1 MEHLHALTLLFDP
14 SRIALVTDPDS
25 PAWVESLERRLAES
39 KASLRRIVLAPVGH
53 PACSMPAPPTS
64 RAAVE
69 RVSVDLAVLAVEPAR
84 ALDAMREAA
93 GLGARAAMLLCP
105 TPEASITEPLL
116 ACAREARI
124 RLLGPGTLGFAR
136 PPRRLDAGR
145 LGALPP
151 PGNVALVTQS
161 SVLGGAILD
170 WAGDTA
176 IGFSL
181 AVSLGAELDV
191 DVAQVLD
198 YLADDT
204 STKAVVVYLEA
215 VRDSRSFMSALRA
228 LASVKPVVVL
238 KGGRDAASR
247 PAARTH
253 SGAIV
258 GSDAIYS
265 AALRRAGAVQ
275 VRLFTQLFTAVRY
288 LASRNW
294 PLGKRLAVIGNG
306 NGPLVLAS
314 DQAWFANI
322 RLLPYTEPT
331 RRRLVDALPGVEIAN
346 PLNLGLDASADD
358 YASAL
363 EAITY
368 DPESDAIL
376 VLLSP
381 FAGVD
386 APQITERVARI
397 AGTLGKPMFACWMGD
412 NSTRPLRAWLDAA
425 GVPVFRTPEAA
436 VDAFSTVAT
445 FYQNQLLLQQTPRSL
460 SDLSAPDIERARGML
475 DGVLEE
481 GREVLTELESKT
493 LLDAFRIP
501 VNRTLL
507 AADRQQAVAAA
518 NRIGYPVAMK
528 ISSPDVAHKSEV
540 GGVALNVRNA
550 TEVRQQF
557 DEILRAVRGARPDAR
572 IQGVTLQPMKLGRHG
587 RELYVGVFRDRLF
600 GPVIAFG
607 TGGTR
612 VEIHRDTT
620 LEFPPLNSFLAR
632 SMIARTRVAR
642 TLGEYGDAPAVDLE
656 ALECLLVRVSEMVCE
671 LPQLAEL
678 DINPIIADGGG
689 LIAVDARAVAD
700 AHVPA
705 REPQD
710 RRRYAHMAIMPY
722 PSELVRRCTLRDG
735 RPYVIRPIQAEDGER
750 LQRFVRALS
759 ERSRYLRFISA
770 LNELSPRM
778 LVRYTQIDYDR
789 ELALV
794 AVIDAARPEAAWPGA
809 TQAEAAPVE
818 TAPVE
823 EARVAAAQPAAGG
836 DPSIIG
842 VVRYLLNPDRRSCEF
857 AIAIADEMQRQG
869 LGTTLMKAIVEQARR
884 RGLERIEGFVLA
896 ANTPMLRL
904 MQALGFSVRTDRD
917 DSSMRQV
924 WLDLVHP

>member
-1 MEHLHALTLLFDP
+1 MEHLHSLTSLFDP
-14 SRIALVTDPDS
+14 SRVAFVSGPH
-25 PAWVESLERRLAES
+25 PAPPWVEQLGRKLEES
-39 KASLRRIVLAPVGH
+39 KAAVLRIVLQEHGERDATQAGRGQ
-53 PACSMPAPPTS
+53 
-64 RAAVE
+64 RA
-69 RVSVDLAVLAVEPAR
+69 RDGVDLAVLAVDAAHMLE
-84 ALDAMREAA
+84 ALREAIA
-93 GLGARAAMLLCP
+93 VGARTAMLLGQ
-105 TPEASITEPLL
+105 TPEPEVVQALL
-116 ACAREARI
+116 AMAREARV

-161 SVLGGAILD
+161 GVLGGAILD

-181 AVSLGAELDV
+181 AVSLGAELDI

-198 YLADDT
+198 FLANDP

-215 VRDSRSFMSALRA
+215 VLDSRSFMSALRA
-228 LASVKPVVVL
+228 LAAVKPVVVL

-247 PAARTH
+247 PTARTH

-265 AALRRAGAVQ
+265 AALRRGGAVQ

-288 LASRNW
+288 LATRNW
-294 PLGKRLAVIGNG
+294 PLGKRLAMIGNG

-322 RLLPYTEPT
+322 RLLSYTEPT
-331 RRRLVDALPGVEIAN
+331 RRRLQAALPDVEISN
-346 PLNLGLDASADD
+346 PLNLGLSASADD
-358 YASAL
+358 YADAL
-363 EAITY
+363 EAIAY
-368 DPESDAIL
+368 DPESDAML
-376 VLLSP
+376 VMLSP

-397 AGTLGKPMFACWMGD
+397 AGTLGKPLFACWLGD

-460 SDLSAPDIERARGML
+460 SDMTAPDLARARAVL
-475 DGVLEE
+475 DAALAE
-481 GREVLTELESKT
+481 GREVLTELESKA
-493 LLDAFRIP
+493 LLDAFHIP

-507 AADRQQAVAAA
+507 ATDRHEAVAAA

-528 ISSPDVAHKSEV
+528 ISSSDVAHKSDV
-540 GGVALNVRNA
+540 GGVSLNVRNA

-557 DEILRAVRGARPDAR
+557 DEIVRSVRSARPAAR

-587 RELYVGVFRDRLF
+587 RELYVGVFRDPLF

-656 ALECLLVRVSEMVCE
+656 ALERLLVRVSEMVCE

-678 DINPIIADGGG
+678 DINPIIADEGG

-700 AHVPA
+700 ATVPA

-710 RRRYAHMAIMPY
+710 QRRYAHMAIMPY
-722 PSELVRRCTLRDG
+722 PSQLVRHCTLRDG
-735 RPYVIRPIQAEDGER
+735 RAYTIRPIQAEDGER
-750 LQRFVRALS
+750 LQRFVRGLS
-759 ERSRYLRFISA
+759 EQSRYFRFISA

-794 AVIDAARPEAAWPGA
+794 AALPGD
-809 TQAEAAPVE
+809 
-818 TAPVE
+818 
-823 EARVAAAQPAAGG
+823 G
-836 DPSIIG
+836 DESIIG

-857 AIAIADEMQRQG
+857 AIAIGDDVQRQG
-869 LGTTLMKAIVEQARR
+869 LGSTLMNAIVAQARK
-884 RGLERIEGFVLA
+884 RGLDRIEGFVLA
-896 ANTPMLRL
+896 ANAPMMRL
-904 MQALGFSVRTDRD
+904 MASQGFSVQTDRD
-917 DSSMRQV
+917 DPALKRV
-924 WLDLVHP
+924 WLELQGVKGEG

>member
-1 MEHLHALTLLFDP
+1 MERLHALTSLFDP
-14 SRIALVTDPDS
+14 SRIVFVSGPQPAPD
-25 PAWVESLERRLAES
+25 WVEQLGS
-39 KASLRRIVLAPVGH
+39 KLGE
-53 PACSMPAPPTS
+53 S
-64 RAAVE
+64 RASVH
-69 RVSVDLAVLAVEPAR
+69 RVVLPQRSEPASRDPEAQTRGPVDLAVIAVDGER
-84 ALDAMREAA
+84 TIDALREAVA
-93 GLGARAAMLLCP
+93 AGARTALLLCP
-105 TPEASITEPLL
+105 APQPQASEQLL
-116 ACAREARI
+116 ALAREARV

-161 SVLGGAILD
+161 GVLGGAILD

-181 AVSLGAELDV
+181 AVSLGAELDI

-198 YLADDT
+198 FLADDPT
-204 STKAVVVYLEA
+204 TKAVVVYLEA

-247 PAARTH
+247 PTARTH

-294 PLGKRLAVIGNG
+294 PLGKRLAMVGNG

-331 RRRLVDALPGVEIAN
+331 RRRLEAELPGVEISN
-346 PLNLGLDASADD
+346 PLNLGLAASADD

-363 EAITY
+363 EAIAY
-368 DPESDAIL
+368 DPESDAVL

-386 APQITERVARI
+386 APRITERVARM
-397 AGTLGKPMFACWMGD
+397 ASTLGKPLFACWLGD
-412 NSTRPLRAWLDAA
+412 NSTRPLRALLDAA

-460 SDLSAPDIERARGML
+460 SGMSMPDVARARAVL
-475 DGVLEE
+475 DAALAD
-481 GREVLTELESKT
+481 GREVLTELESKV
-493 LLDAFRIP
+493 LLDAFHVP
-501 VNRTLL
+501 VNRTVL
-507 AADRQQAVAAA
+507 AANRHEAVAAA

-528 ISSPDVAHKSEV
+528 ISSSDIAHKSEV

-550 TEVRQQF
+550 TEVREQYE
-557 DEILRAVRGARPDAR
+557 EIMRSVRRARPAAR
-572 IQGVTLQPMKLGRHG
+572 IQGVTLQPMKLGRHD
-587 RELYVGVFRDRLF
+587 RELYVGVLRDPLF

-607 TGGTR
+607 TGGKR

-642 TLGEYGDAPAVDLE
+642 TLGDYGDAPAVDLE
-656 ALECLLVRVSEMVCE
+656 ALERLLVRVSEMVCE
-671 LPQLAEL
+671 LPRLAEL
-678 DINPIIADGGG
+678 DINPIIADGEG

-700 AHVPA
+700 AQAPV
-705 REPQD
+705 REPHDQ
-710 RRRYAHMAIMPY
+710 RRYAHMAIMPY

-735 RPYVIRPIQAEDGER
+735 RSYTIRPIQAEDGER
-750 LQRFVRALS
+750 LQRFVRGLS
-759 ERSRYLRFISA
+759 EQSRYFRFISA
-770 LNELSPRM
+770 MNELSPRM

-794 AVIDAARPEAAWPGA
+794 AVL
-809 TQAEAAPVE
+809 
-818 TAPVE
+818 
-823 EARVAAAQPAAGG
+823 AGDG
-836 DPSIIG
+836 DESIIG

-857 AIAIADEMQRQG
+857 AIAIADEVQRQG
-869 LGTTLMKAIVEQARR
+869 LGSTLMNAIVEQARR
-884 RGLERIEGFVLA
+884 RGLDRIEGFVLA
-896 ANTPMLRL
+896 SNAPMMRL
-904 MQALGFSVRTDRD
+904 VASLGFSVQADRD
-917 DSSMRQV
+917 DPTLKRV
-924 WLDLVHP
+924 WLELHCE

>member
-1 MEHLHALTLLFDP
+1 MENLHALTSLFDP
-14 SRIALVTDPDS
+14 SRIALVCAPDS
-25 PAWVESLERRLAES
+25 DVPWIALLRDQLESS
-39 KASLRRIVLAPVGH
+39 KASVRHVVLSAEDDAPATG
-53 PACSMPAPPTS
+53 A
-64 RAAVE
+64 E
-69 RVSVDLAVLAVEPAR
+69 RSAVDLAVLAVGPEH
-84 ALDAMREAA
+84 ALAAMRAA
-93 GLGARAAMLLCP
+93 ARLGARTAMLLAQ
-105 TPEASITEPLL
+105 EVEPADAESLL
-116 ACAREARI
+116 AIAREARI

-145 LGALPP
+145 MGVLPP

-161 SVLGGAILD
+161 GVLGGAILD

-181 AVSLGAELDV
+181 AVSLGAELDI

-198 YLADDT
+198 FLTNDS

-215 VRDSRSFMSALRA
+215 VRDSRAFMSALRA

-247 PAARTH
+247 PTARTH
-253 SGAIV
+253 SGAII

-294 PLGKRLAVIGNG
+294 PLGKRLAMIGNG

-331 RRRLVDALPGVEIAN
+331 QRRLSASLPDVEISN
-346 PLNLGLDASADD
+346 PLNLGQEPGADD
-358 YASAL
+358 YANAL
-363 EAITY
+363 EAISY
-368 DPESDAIL
+368 DPESDAML

-381 FAGVD
+381 ISGVD
-386 APQITERVARI
+386 APQITERIARI
-397 AGTLGKPMFACWMGD
+397 AGTLGKPMFACWLGD

-436 VDAFSTVAT
+436 VDAFSTVTT

-460 SDLSAPDIERARGML
+460 SDMKRPDLERAGSVL
-475 DGVLEE
+475 DAVLAE

-493 LLDAFRIP
+493 LLDAFHIP

-507 AADRQQAVAAA
+507 ATDRQQAVAAA
-518 NRIGYPVAMK
+518 NQIGYPVAMK
-528 ISSPDVAHKSEV
+528 ISSADVAHKSDV

-550 TEVRQQF
+550 TEVREQF
-557 DEILRAVRGARPDAR
+557 DAILAAVRSARPNAR
-572 IQGVTLQPMKLGRHG
+572 IQGVTLQPMKLGRHA
-587 RELYVGVFRDRLF
+587 RELYVGVFRDALF

-607 TGGTR
+607 TGGKR

-642 TLGEYGDAPAVDLE
+642 TLGEYGDAPAVDLV
-656 ALECLLVRVSEMVCE
+656 ALERLLVRVSEMVCE

-678 DINPIIADGGG
+678 DINPIIADAGG

-700 AHVPA
+700 VEGPV
-705 REPQD
+705 REPHDQ
-710 RRRYAHMAIMPY
+710 RRYAHMAIMPY
-722 PSELVRRCTLRDG
+722 PSELVRQCTLRDG

-750 LQRFVRALS
+750 LQRFVRGLS
-759 ERSRYLRFISA
+759 EQSRYFRFISA

-794 AVIDAARPEAAWPGA
+794 AVLESEEQVGSSAGEGRGVGDDGA
-809 TQAEAAPVE
+809 L
-818 TAPVE
+818 
-823 EARVAAAQPAAGG
+823 
-836 DPSIIG
+836 IIG

-857 AIAIADEMQRQG
+857 AIAIADEIQRQG
-869 LGTTLMKAIVEQARR
+869 LGSTLMKAIIEQARR

-896 ANTPMLRL
+896 SNTPMMRL
-904 MQALGFSVRTDRD
+904 MQATGFAVQTDRD
-917 DSSMRQV
+917 DPSLKRV
-924 WLDLVHP
+924 WLDLANVAA

>member
-1 MEHLHALTLLFDP
+1 MEHLHTLTALFDP
-14 SRIALVTDPDS
+14 SRIVLLTEAGDV
-25 PAWVESLERRLAES
+25 PAWVAQLGRQLEES
-39 KASLRRIVLAPVGH
+39 KANVRRVALGATPG
-53 PACSMPAPPTS
+53 PGPGSGG
-64 RAAVE
+64 RAD
-69 RVSVDLAVLAVEPAR
+69 RGTVDLAVLAVEPAR
-84 ALDAMREAA
+84 AVDALREAV
-93 GLGARAAMLLCP
+93 GFGARTVMVLCESP
-105 TPEASITEPLL
+105 GPEPSAQLL
-116 ACAREARI
+116 AIAREARV

-161 SVLGGAILD
+161 GVLGGAILD

-181 AVSLGAELDV
+181 AVSLGSELDI

-198 YLADDT
+198 FLANDA

-238 KGGRDAASR
+238 KGGRDAAIR

-294 PLGKRLAVIGNG
+294 PLGKRLAMIGNG

-331 RRRLVDALPGVEIAN
+331 KRRLAGTLPGVEISN
-346 PLNLGLDASADD
+346 PLNLGLEASADD

-363 EAITY
+363 EAIAY
-368 DPESDAIL
+368 DPESDAML
-376 VLLSP
+376 ALFSP

-386 APQITERVARI
+386 GPQITERVARI
-397 AGTLGKPMFACWMGD
+397 AGTLGKPLFACWLGD

-460 SDLSAPDIERARGML
+460 SDMTAPDLDRARSVL
-475 DGVLEE
+475 DAALAE
-481 GREVLTELESKT
+481 GRDVLTELESKA
-493 LLDAFRIP
+493 LLDAFHVP

-528 ISSPDVAHKSEV
+528 ISSPDIAHKSDV

-550 TEVRQQF
+550 TEVREQF
-557 DEILRAVRGARPDAR
+557 DEILRSVRSARPEAR

-600 GPVIAFG
+600 GP
-607 TGGTR
+607 
-612 VEIHRDTT
+612 
-620 LEFPPLNSFLAR
+620 
-632 SMIARTRVAR
+632 
-642 TLGEYGDAPAVDLE
+642 
-656 ALECLLVRVSEMVCE
+656 
-671 LPQLAEL
+671 
-678 DINPIIADGGG
+678 
-689 LIAVDARAVAD
+689 
-700 AHVPA
+700 
-705 REPQD
+705 
-710 RRRYAHMAIMPY
+710 
-722 PSELVRRCTLRDG
+722 
-735 RPYVIRPIQAEDGER
+735 
-750 LQRFVRALS
+750 
-759 ERSRYLRFISA
+759 
-770 LNELSPRM
+770 
-778 LVRYTQIDYDR
+778 
-789 ELALV
+789 
-794 AVIDAARPEAAWPGA
+794 
-809 TQAEAAPVE
+809 
-818 TAPVE
+818 
-823 EARVAAAQPAAGG
+823 
-836 DPSIIG
+836 
-842 VVRYLLNPDRRSCEF
+842 
-857 AIAIADEMQRQG
+857 
-869 LGTTLMKAIVEQARR
+869 
-884 RGLERIEGFVLA
+884 
-896 ANTPMLRL
+896 
-904 MQALGFSVRTDRD
+904 
-917 DSSMRQV
+917 
-924 WLDLVHP
+924 

>member
-1 MEHLHALTLLFDP
+1 MEHLHTLTSLFDP
-14 SRIALVTDPDS
+14 SRIAFVSGPLPAPD
-25 PAWVESLERRLAES
+25 WVEELGRKLDES
-39 KASLRRIVLAPVGH
+39 KAQVRRIVLGPRTEPAAEGAGQPAAGGHGPGARGPGAREPGAREPGARAPDRG
-53 PACSMPAPPTS
+53 AG
-64 RAAVE
+64 
-69 RVSVDLAVLAVEPAR
+69 VDLAVLAVDSAYL
-84 ALDAMREAA
+84 LDALREAIA
-93 GLGARAAMLLCP
+93 LGARTAMLLCQ
-105 TPEASITEPLL
+105 TPGPAVTEPLL
-116 ACAREARI
+116 EMAREARV

-151 PGNVALVTQS
+151 PGNVALVSQS
-161 SVLGGAILD
+161 GVLGGAILD

-181 AVSLGAELDV
+181 AVSLGAELDI

-198 YLADDT
+198 FLANDP

-215 VRDSRSFMSALRA
+215 VRDPRSFMSALRA

-247 PAARTH
+247 PTARTH

-294 PLGKRLAVIGNG
+294 PLGKRLAMIGNG

-331 RRRLVDALPGVEIAN
+331 RRRLEAALPGVEISN
-346 PLNLGLDASADD
+346 PLNLGLEASADD

-363 EAITY
+363 EAIAY
-368 DPESDAIL
+368 DPESDAML

-386 APQITERVARI
+386 APQITERIARI
-397 AGTLGKPMFACWMGD
+397 AGTLGKPLFACWLGD

-425 GVPVFRTPEAA
+425 GVPVYRTPEAA

-460 SDLSAPDIERARGML
+460 SDMTAPDVARARS
-475 DGVLEE
+475 VLEAALAE

-493 LLDAFRIP
+493 LLDAFHVP
-501 VNRTLL
+501 VNRTVL
-507 AADRQQAVAAA
+507 ASSRDEAVAAA
-518 NRIGYPVAMK
+518 DRIGYPVAMK
-528 ISSPDVAHKSEV
+528 ISSSDVAHKSDV
-540 GGVALNVRNA
+540 GGVSLNVRNA
-550 TEVRQQF
+550 NEVREQY
-557 DEILRAVRGARPDAR
+557 DAILQSVRAARPVAR

-587 RELYVGVFRDRLF
+587 RELYVGVFRDPLF

-620 LEFPPLNSFLAR
+620 VEFPPLNSFLAR

-656 ALECLLVRVSEMVCE
+656 ALERLLVRVSEMVCE

-678 DINPIIADGGG
+678 DINPIIADAGG

-700 AHVPA
+700 AKLPA
-705 REPQD
+705 REPHDQ
-710 RRRYAHMAIMPY
+710 RRYAHMAIMPY
-722 PSELVRRCTLRDG
+722 PSELVRSCTLRDG
-735 RPYVIRPIQAEDGER
+735 RAYTIRPIQAEDGER
-750 LQRFVRALS
+750 LQRFVRGLS
-759 ERSRYLRFISA
+759 EQSRYFRFISA

-794 AVIDAARPEAAWPGA
+794 AALPG
-809 TQAEAAPVE
+809 E
-818 TAPVE
+818 TDE
-823 EARVAAAQPAAGG
+823 
-836 DPSIIG
+836 SIIG

-869 LGTTLMKAIVEQARR
+869 LGTTLMQAIVEHARR

-896 ANTPMLRL
+896 ANAPMMRL
-904 MQALGFSVRTDRD
+904 MQALGFSVQTDRD
-917 DSSMRQV
+917 DPALKRV
-924 WLDLVHP
+924 WRDLGQE

>member
-1 MEHLHALTLLFDP
+1 MEHLHTLTSLFDP
-14 SRIALVTDPDS
+14 SRIAFVSGPS
-25 PAWVESLERRLAES
+25 PAPAWIEELGRKLGES
-39 KASLRRIVLAPVGH
+39 KAEVRRIVLAG
-53 PACSMPAPPTS
+53 
-64 RAAVE
+64 RGEAARGGGEFAGGAVADGVPGEVDRGQGE
-69 RVSVDLAVLAVEPAR
+69 RGQGKRGSVDLAVLAVDSAHMLE
-84 ALDAMREAA
+84 ALDEAIGA
-93 GLGARAAMLLCP
+93 GARTAMLLCR
-105 TPEASITEPLL
+105 TPDPSTAERVL
-116 ACAREARI
+116 ARAREARV

-161 SVLGGAILD
+161 GVLGGAILD

-198 YLADDT
+198 FLANDS

-215 VRDSRSFMSALRA
+215 VRDARNFMSALRA
-228 LASVKPVVVL
+228 LAAVKPVVVL
-238 KGGRDAASR
+238 KGGRDDARR
-247 PAARTH
+247 PTARTH

-294 PLGKRLAVIGNG
+294 PLGKRLAMIGNG

-314 DQAWFANI
+314 DQAWFASI

-331 RRRLVDALPGVEIAN
+331 RRRLEAALPGVEISN
-346 PLNLGLDASADD
+346 PLNLGITASADD
-358 YASAL
+358 YAGAL
-363 EAITY
+363 EAIAY
-368 DPESDAIL
+368 DPESDAML

-386 APQITERVARI
+386 AVQISERVARI
-397 AGTLGKPMFACWMGD
+397 AGTLGKPLFACWLGD

-460 SDLSAPDIERARGML
+460 SDMTPPDAGRARVVL
-475 DGVLEE
+475 DTALAE
-481 GREVLTELESKT
+481 GREVLTELESKS
-493 LLDAFRIP
+493 LLHAFHIP

-507 AADRQQAVAAA
+507 ATDRQQAVAAA
-518 NRIGYPVAMK
+518 NQIGYPVAMK
-528 ISSPDVAHKSEV
+528 ISSSDVAHKSDV
-540 GGVALNVRNA
+540 GGVSLNVRNA
-550 TEVRQQF
+550 TEVREQF
-557 DEILRAVRGARPDAR
+557 DEILRSVREARPAAR
-572 IQGVTLQPMKLGRHG
+572 IQGVTLQPMRLGHHG
-587 RELYVGVFRDRLF
+587 RELYVGVFRDPLF

-607 TGGTR
+607 TGGKR

-642 TLGEYGDAPAVDLE
+642 TLGEYGDAPAVDLD
-656 ALECLLVRVSEMVCE
+656 ALERLLVRVSEMVCE

-678 DINPIIADGGG
+678 DINPIIADEGG
-689 LIAVDARAVAD
+689 LIAVDARAVVD
-700 AHVPA
+700 AAVPA
-705 REPQD
+705 REPHDQ
-710 RRRYAHMAIMPY
+710 RRYAHMAIMPY
-722 PSELVRRCTLRDG
+722 PSELVRRCRLRDG
-735 RPYVIRPIQAEDGER
+735 RAYTIRPIQAEDGER

-759 ERSRYLRFISA
+759 EQSRYFRFISA
-770 LNELSPRM
+770 LNELPPRM

-794 AVIDAARPEAAWPGA
+794 AVLEAAEDDTP
-809 TQAEAAPVE
+809 
-818 TAPVE
+818 
-823 EARVAAAQPAAGG
+823 
-836 DPSIIG
+836 IIG

-857 AIAIADEMQRQG
+857 AIAIADAVQRQG
-869 LGTTLMKAIVEQARR
+869 LGSTLMNAIVAQARR

-896 ANTPMLRL
+896 ANAPMMRL
-904 MQALGFSVRTDRD
+904 MQSLGFAVQTDRD
-917 DSSMRQV
+917 DPSLKRV
-924 WLDLVHP
+924 WLALGEG

>member
-1 MEHLHALTLLFDP
+1 MEHLHTLTSLFDP
-14 SRIALVTDPDS
+14 SRIAFVSGPS
-25 PAWVESLERRLAES
+25 PAPEWVEELGRKLGES
-39 KASLRRIVLAPVGH
+39 KAQVRRIVLAPRAESATEG
-53 PACSMPAPPTS
+53 ARAPDHGIG
-64 RAAVE
+64 
-69 RVSVDLAVLAVEPAR
+69 VDLAVLAVDSAHV
-84 ALDAMREAA
+84 LDALREAIV
-93 GLGARAAMLLCP
+93 LGARAAMLLCQ
-105 TPEASITEPLL
+105 TPPPAVTEPLL
-116 ACAREARI
+116 AMAREARV
-124 RLLGPGTLGFAR
+124 RLLGPGSLGFAR

-151 PGNVALVTQS
+151 PGNVALVSQS
-161 SVLGGAILD
+161 GVLGGAILD

-181 AVSLGAELDV
+181 AVSLGAELDI

-198 YLADDT
+198 FLANDP

-247 PAARTH
+247 PTARTH

-294 PLGKRLAVIGNG
+294 PLGKRLAMIGNG

-331 RRRLVDALPGVEIAN
+331 RRRLEAALPGVEISN
-346 PLNLGLDASADD
+346 PLNLGLEASAED

-363 EAITY
+363 EAIAY
-368 DPESDAIL
+368 DPESDAML
-376 VLLSP
+376 ALLSP

-386 APQITERVARI
+386 APQITERIARI
-397 AGTLGKPMFACWMGD
+397 AGTLGKPLFACWLGD

-425 GVPVFRTPEAA
+425 GVPVYRTPEAA

-460 SDLSAPDIERARGML
+460 SDMTAPDVARARAVL
-475 DGVLEE
+475 DAALAE

-493 LLDAFRIP
+493 LLDAFHVP
-501 VNRTLL
+501 VNRTVL
-507 AADRQQAVAAA
+507 AASRDEAVAAA
-518 NRIGYPVAMK
+518 DRIGYPVAMK
-528 ISSPDVAHKSEV
+528 ISSSDVAHKSDV
-540 GGVALNVRNA
+540 GGVSLNVRNA
-550 TEVRQQF
+550 NEVREQY
-557 DEILRAVRGARPDAR
+557 DAILQSVRAARPAAR

-587 RELYVGVFRDRLF
+587 RELYVGVFRDPLF

-620 LEFPPLNSFLAR
+620 VEFPPLNSFLAR

-656 ALECLLVRVSEMVCE
+656 ALERLLVRVSEMVCE

-678 DINPIIADGGG
+678 DINPIIADAGG

-700 AHVPA
+700 AKLPA
-705 REPQD
+705 REPHDQ
-710 RRRYAHMAIMPY
+710 RRYAHMAIMPY

-735 RPYVIRPIQAEDGER
+735 RAYTIRPIQAEDGER

-759 ERSRYLRFISA
+759 EQSRYFRFISA

-794 AVIDAARPEAAWPGA
+794 AVLPG
-809 TQAEAAPVE
+809 EKGESIMDEPIMDE
-818 TAPVE
+818 
-823 EARVAAAQPAAGG
+823 
-836 DPSIIG
+836 SIIG

-869 LGTTLMKAIVEQARR
+869 LGTTLMRAIVEHARK

-896 ANTPMLRL
+896 ANAPMMRL
-904 MQALGFSVRTDRD
+904 MQALGFSVQTDRD
-917 DSSMRQV
+917 DPALKRV
-924 WLDLVHP
+924 WRDLD

>member
-1 MEHLHALTLLFDP
+1 MERQDALTSLFDP
-14 SRIALVTDPDS
+14 SRIVLVCGPDEA
-25 PAWVESLERRLAES
+25 PWVGHLQHQLESS
-39 KASLRRIVLAPVGH
+39 KASVRRVVLARGDDGPQ
-53 PACSMPAPPTS
+53 
-64 RAAVE
+64 AAADSSPGEAARTE
-69 RVSVDLAVLAVEPAR
+69 RGVDLAVLAVAPTHAV
-84 ALDAMREAA
+84 AAMHEAA
-93 GLGARAAMLLCP
+93 RLGARTAALLC
-105 TPEASITEPLL
+105 EASGAEVCADLL
-116 ACAREARI
+116 AIAREARI

-145 LGALPP
+145 MGVLPP
-151 PGNVALVTQS
+151 PGNVALVSQS
-161 SVLGGAILD
+161 GVLGGAILD

-181 AVSLGAELDV
+181 AVSLGAELDI
-191 DVAQVLD
+191 DIAQVLD
-198 YLADDT
+198 FLANDP

-247 PAARTH
+247 PTARTH

-258 GSDAIYS
+258 GSDEVYS

-275 VRLFTQLFTAVRY
+275 VRLFTQLFTAARY

-294 PLGKRLAVIGNG
+294 PLGKRLAMIGNG

-314 DQAWFANI
+314 DQACMANI
-322 RLLPYTEPT
+322 RVLPYTEPT
-331 RRRLVDALPGVEIAN
+331 RRRLAASLPGVEIAN
-346 PLNLGLDASADD
+346 PLNLGLAASADD
-358 YASAL
+358 YANAL
-363 EAITY
+363 EAIAY
-368 DPESDAIL
+368 DPESDAML

-381 FAGVD
+381 FAGLD
-386 APQITERVARI
+386 APQITERIARI
-397 AGTLGKPMFACWMGD
+397 AGTLGKPMFACWLGD

-460 SDLSAPDIERARGML
+460 SGRDRPDVERARGVL
-475 DGVLEE
+475 DAALAE
-481 GREVLTELESKT
+481 GREVLTELESKV
-493 LLDAFRIP
+493 LLDAFHVP

-507 AADRQQAVAAA
+507 ATDRQQAVAAA
-518 NRIGYPVAMK
+518 NGIGYPVAMK
-528 ISSPDVAHKSEV
+528 ISSSDIAHKSDV

-550 TEVRQQF
+550 TEVREQF
-557 DEILRAVRGARPDAR
+557 DAILAAVRAARPAAR

-607 TGGTR
+607 TGGKR

-642 TLGEYGDAPAVDLE
+642 TLAEYGDAPAVDLE
-656 ALECLLVRVSEMVCE
+656 ALERLLVRVSEMVCE

-678 DINPIIADGGG
+678 DINPIIADEGG

-700 AHVPA
+700 AHVPV
-705 REPQD
+705 REPHDQ
-710 RRRYAHMAIMPY
+710 RRYAHMAIMPY
-722 PSELVRRCTLRDG
+722 PSELVRHCTLRDG

-750 LQRFVRALS
+750 LQRFVRGLS
-759 ERSRYLRFISA
+759 EQSRYFRFISA

-794 AVIDAARPEAAWPGA
+794 AVVDPGVREADEDAS
-809 TQAEAAPVE
+809 AEG
-818 TAPVE
+818 
-823 EARVAAAQPAAGG
+823 AGG
-836 DPSIIG
+836 DDAASIIG

-857 AIAIADEMQRQG
+857 AIAIADEIQRQG
-869 LGTTLMKAIVEQARR
+869 LGTTLMKAIIEQARR

-896 ANTPMLRL
+896 ANAPMMRL
-904 MQALGFSVRTDRD
+904 MQSTGFSVQTDRD
-917 DSSMRQV
+917 DPSLKRV
-924 WLDLVHP
+924 WLDLANEAA

>member
-1 MEHLHALTLLFDP
+1 MEHLHTLTSLFDP
-14 SRIALVTDPDS
+14 SRIAFVSGPR
-25 PAWVESLERRLAES
+25 PAPQWVEQLGRNLEAS
-39 KASLRRIVLAPVGH
+39 KAEVLRIVLEEGGRRDAARDAPRPDGRD
-53 PACSMPAPPTS
+53 A
-64 RAAVE
+64 
-69 RVSVDLAVLAVEPAR
+69 VDLAVLAVDPARMPEALREAIAVGARTAVLLCRTPEPA
-84 ALDAMREAA
+84 AA
-93 GLGARAAMLLCP
+93 QR
-105 TPEASITEPLL
+105 LL
-116 ACAREARI
+116 ATAREARV

-161 SVLGGAILD
+161 GVLGGAILD
-170 WAGDTA
+170 WAGDSA

-181 AVSLGAELDV
+181 AVSLGAELDI

-198 YLADDT
+198 FLANDP

-215 VRDSRSFMSALRA
+215 VRDARSFMSALRA
-228 LASVKPVVVL
+228 LAAVKPVVVL

-247 PAARTH
+247 PTARTH
-253 SGAIV
+253 SGALV

-294 PLGKRLAVIGNG
+294 PLGKRLAMIGNG

-331 RRRLVDALPGVEIAN
+331 RRRLEAALPGVEISN
-346 PLNLGLDASADD
+346 PLNLGLAAGADD
-358 YASAL
+358 YAGAL
-363 EAITY
+363 EAIAY
-368 DPESDAIL
+368 DPESDAVL

-397 AGTLGKPMFACWMGD
+397 AGTLGKPLFACWLGD

-460 SDLSAPDIERARGML
+460 SDMTAPDVERARAVL
-475 DGVLEE
+475 DAALAE
-481 GREVLTELESKT
+481 GREVLTELESKV
-493 LLDAFRIP
+493 LLDAFHIP

-507 AADRQQAVAAA
+507 ATDRHEAVAAA

-528 ISSPDVAHKSEV
+528 ISSSDIAHKSDV
-540 GGVALNVRNA
+540 GGVSLNVRNA
-550 TEVRQQF
+550 TEVREQF
-557 DEILRAVRGARPDAR
+557 EEILRAVRSARPAAR

-587 RELYVGVFRDRLF
+587 RELYVGVFRDPLF

-607 TGGTR
+607 TGGKR

-656 ALECLLVRVSEMVCE
+656 ALERLLVRVSEMVCE

-678 DINPIIADGGG
+678 DINPIIADEGG

-700 AHVPA
+700 AAVPA
-705 REPQD
+705 REPHD
-710 RRRYAHMAIMPY
+710 HRRYAHMAIMPY
-722 PSELVRRCTLRDG
+722 PSELVRHCTLRDG
-735 RPYVIRPIQAEDGER
+735 RACTIRPIQAEDGER
-750 LQRFVRALS
+750 LQRFVRRLS
-759 ERSRYLRFISA
+759 EQSRYFRFISA

-778 LVRYTQIDYDR
+778 LARYTQIDYDR

-794 AVIDAARPEAAWPGA
+794 AVLPCD
-809 TQAEAAPVE
+809 
-818 TAPVE
+818 
-823 EARVAAAQPAAGG
+823 G
-836 DPSIIG
+836 DESIIG

-857 AIAIADEMQRQG
+857 AIAIADDVQRQG
-869 LGTTLMKAIVEQARR
+869 LGSTLMSAIVAQARR

-896 ANTPMLRL
+896 ANAPMMRL
-904 MQALGFSVRTDRD
+904 MQSQGFSVQTDRD
-917 DSSMRQV
+917 DPALKRV
-924 WLDLVHP
+924 WLDL

>member
-1 MEHLHALTLLFDP
+1 MEHLHALTSLFDP
-14 SRIALVTDPDS
+14 SRIALVTDGGE
-25 PAWVESLERRLAES
+25 AARVEALERQLAES
-39 KASLRRIVLAPVGH
+39 KAGVRRIVLAPAASGDADGE
-53 PACSMPAPPTS
+53 PGSPAPT
-64 RAAVE
+64 RAPAE
-69 RVSVDLAVLAVEPAR
+69 RGSVDLAVLAVEPAR
-84 ALDAMREAA
+84 ALDAVREAA
-93 GLGARAAMLLCP
+93 RAGARAAMLLCP
-105 TPEASITEPLL
+105 TPEPPLVETLL
-116 ACAREARI
+116 ACARDARI
-124 RLLGPGTLGFAR
+124 RLLGPATLGFAR
-136 PPRRLDAGR
+136 PPRRLNAGR

-161 SVLGGAILD
+161 GVLGGAILD

-198 YLADDT
+198 YLANDAA
-204 STKAVVVYLEA
+204 TKAVVVYLEA
-215 VRDSRSFMSALRA
+215 VRDARSFMSALRA

-247 PAARTH
+247 PTARTH

-294 PLGKRLAVIGNG
+294 PLGKRLAMIGNG

-322 RLLPYTEPT
+322 RLLPCTEPT
-331 RRRLVDALPGVEIAN
+331 RRRLAAALPGVEIAN
-346 PLNLGLDASADD
+346 PLNLGLDATADD
-358 YASAL
+358 YAQAL
-363 EAITY
+363 EALSY

-412 NSTRPLRAWLDAA
+412 NTTRPLRAWLDAA

-460 SDLSAPDIERARGML
+460 SDMEAPDIARARAVL
-475 DGVLEE
+475 DSVLGE
-481 GREVLTELESKT
+481 GREVLTELESKV

-501 VNRTLL
+501 VNRTVL
-507 AADRQQAVAAA
+507 ATDRQQAVAAA

-528 ISSPDVAHKSEV
+528 ISSPDVAHKSDV

-550 TEVRQQF
+550 TEVREQY
-557 DEILRAVRGARPDAR
+557 DAILDAVRSARPTAR

-607 TGGTR
+607 TGGKR

-656 ALECLLVRVSEMVCE
+656 ALERLLVRVSEMVCE

-678 DINPIIADGGG
+678 DINPIIADEGG

-700 AHVPA
+700 AHVPV
-705 REPQD
+705 REPHD

-722 PSELVRRCTLRDG
+722 PSELVRRGRLRDG
-735 RPYVIRPIQAEDGER
+735 RTYVIRPIQAEDGER
-750 LQRFVRALS
+750 LQRFVRGLS
-759 ERSRYLRFISA
+759 EQSRYFRFVSA

-794 AVIDAARPEAAWPGA
+794 AVLDAARTGDAAS
-809 TQAEAAPVE
+809 
-818 TAPVE
+818 
-823 EARVAAAQPAAGG
+823 GG
-836 DPSIIG
+836 GEDASIIG

-857 AIAIADEMQRQG
+857 AIAIADEVQRQG

-896 ANTPMLRL
+896 ANAPMMRL
-904 MQALGFSVRTDRD
+904 MQSLGFSVQTDRD
-917 DSSMRQV
+917 DPSMKRV
-924 WLDLVHP
+924 WLDLGESIAA